1 MHSRRYNIVWMDFLK
16 KKKKKNCMDGDLN
29 RKVDIFSYLYF
40 SLYCFVFSFLFYN
53 NVIDTV
59 ISASNL

>member
-1 MHSRRYNIVWMDFLK
+1 MDGLSQ
-16 KKKKKNCMDGDLN
+16 KKKKNCMDGDLN
-29 RKVDIFSYLYF
+29 RKVDIFSYLHF

-53 NVIDTV
+53 NVIDTG

>member
-1 MHSRRYNIVWMDFLK
+1 MHSRRYNIVWMDFL

-53 NVIDTV
+53 NVIDTG

>member
-1 MHSRRYNIVWMDFLK
+1 MDGLSQ

-53 NVIDTV
+53 NVIDTG